1 MSRAAMK
8 HGPRGLSISQNDA
21 PADRLRPMLL
31 GALVAIFVAR
41 PLLVSESAATVA
53 GDGLPFVML
62 TLVLAIVWWAAAMAR
77 PRFAARL
84 GWVDLAWLALIAW
97 QAAGT
102 LLVIRTGAARAAIN
116 VCWEWAGLGLGFVL
130 LRQLIADDREL
141 RALVVVMI
149 ALAVVLSAYGLFQ
162 FYVSLPVVREQFD
175 RDPDAVLRAAGVVAP
190 PGSAARLLFRERLK
204 STEPMAT
211 FALANSL
218 AGFLATWLI
227 VLIGIACLART
238 DEQDPAAVGRRW
250 AIAAVA
256 ALPIGVCLILTK
268 SRSAYG
274 ACLLGMGCIAI
285 ARRMSAR
292 PTARSPRV
300 ALFVAAAVIVVLI
313 AIMVGGQ
320 ALDREIFTEATKS
333 LSYRW
338 HYWHAAW
345 EMVRSHPWFGC
356 GLGNFQDIYTQYKL
370 PEASEV
376 VADPHNFLL
385 EIWSTSGTPALV
397 AFLAVFVAAAIE
409 LRRVRRSAMAADH
422 AAPHVAGGSV
432 ARAGV
437 YAVAGGAVSGFAL
450 AFLVG
455 LFSTVDLSSE
465 LLILGSLASVLAAL
479 ASRRW
484 IEHGTLGHAA
494 PVIALGALLVNLLAA
509 GGIGFAGVAGSLW
522 LLLAIALCLGR
533 PGRPSGERSRPIAAL
548 LLAAAIAV
556 AALCHYSAYLPVLR
570 CRMLLAQAQA
580 DPAQAEQTLRA
591 AAAADPL
598 ADEPWKGLAALA
610 MNRWTHDSDARWLRL
625 WQDAQAEILRR
636 RPQSSAA
643 WHQAADGFFEI
654 YRQTH
659 QAGDLASAIDHY
671 RRAVEL
677 YPNQA
682 LARAHLAQ
690 ALSVAGHTDEARREA
705 AEALRLHRLT
715 PHADQKLPEATLAEI
730 EAIAG

>member
-8 HGPRGLSISQNDA
+8 HGPRDRRVSQNHA

-31 GALVAIFVAR
+31 GALVAVFVAR

-62 TLVLAIVWWAAAMAR
+62 TLVLAIVWWAAGTAR
-77 PRFAARL
+77 PRFPARL

-102 LLVIRTGAARAAIN
+102 LLAVRTGAARAAIN
-116 VCWEWAGLGLGFVL
+116 VCWEWVGLGLGFVL

-141 RALVVVMI
+141 RALAVVMI

-162 FYVSLPVVREQFD
+162 FYVSLPAVREQFD
-175 RDPDAVLRAAGVVAP
+175 RDPEAVLRAAGVVAP
-190 PGSAARLLFRERLK
+190 PGSPARLLFRERLK

-227 VLIGIACLART
+227 VLIGVACLERP
-238 DEQDPAAVGRRW
+238 DGQDPAAVGRRW
-250 AIAAVA
+250 AIAAAA
-256 ALPIGVCLILTK
+256 ALPIAICLILTK

-274 ACLLGMGCIAI
+274 ACLLGMAGIAV
-285 ARRMSAR
+285 ARRMIAKPAAR
-292 PTARSPRV
+292 TPRV
-300 ALFVAAAVIVVLI
+300 AIFVAAAVIVVLI
-313 AIMVGGQ
+313 AIMVEGQ
-320 ALDREIFTEATKS
+320 ALDREILTEATKS

-338 HYWHAAW
+338 HYWYAALQ
-345 EMVRSHPWFGC
+345 MVRNHPWFGC

-397 AFLAVFVAAAIE
+397 AFLAIFVVVAIE
-409 LRRVRRSAMAADH
+409 LRRTRRSAVAADH
-422 AAPHVAGGSV
+422 ATPQVTGGSV
-432 ARAGV
+432 ARPGV
-437 YAVAGGAVSGFAL
+437 FAVAGGAVSGFAL

-455 LFSTVDLSSE
+455 LFSTVTLPIE
-465 LLILGSLASVLAAL
+465 LMVFGLLATALAAL

-494 PVIALGALLVNLLAA
+494 PLIALGALLVNLLAA

-522 LLLAIALCLGR
+522 LLLAILLCLGHPVR
-533 PGRPSGERSRPIAAL
+533 LSGERSRPIAAV
-548 LLAAAIAV
+548 LLAASIAIA
-556 AALCHYSAYLPVLR
+556 AICHYSAYLPVLR
-570 CRMLLAQAQA
+570 CRMLLAQADG
-580 DPAQAEQTLRA
+580 DPAQAEQALRA

-610 MNRWTHDSDARWLRL
+610 MNRWRHEGDGRWLRL

-636 RPQSSAA
+636 RPQS
-643 WHQAADGFFEI
+643 
-654 YRQTH
+654 
-659 QAGDLASAIDHY
+659 
-671 RRAVEL
+671 
-677 YPNQA
+677 
-682 LARAHLAQ
+682 
-690 ALSVAGHTDEARREA
+690 
-705 AEALRLHRLT
+705 
-715 PHADQKLPEATLAEI
+715 
-730 EAIAG
+730 

>member
-1 MSRAAMK
+1 MNRAAMK
-8 HGPRGLSISQNDA
+8 RGPRGPSASQNGS
-21 PADRLRPMLL
+21 PANRLRPLLL

-62 TLVLAIVWWAAAMAR
+62 TLVLAIVWWGAATAR
-77 PRFAARL
+77 PRFPARL
-84 GWVDLAWLALIAW
+84 GRVDLGWLALIVW

-102 LLVIRTGAARAAIN
+102 LVAVRTGGARAAIN
-116 VCWEWAGLGLGFVL
+116 VCWEWAGLGLAFVL

-162 FYVSLPVVREQFD
+162 FYVSLPAVREQYD
-175 RDPDAVLRAAGVVAP
+175 RDPEAVLRAAGVVAP
-190 PGSAARLLFRERLK
+190 PGSPARLLFRERLK

-227 VLIGIACLART
+227 VLIGVACLARP
-238 DEQDPAAVGRRW
+238 DSQDPAAIVRRW

-256 ALPIGVCLILTK
+256 ALPIALCLILTK

-274 ACLLGMGCIAI
+274 AGLLGMAGIA
-285 ARRMSAR
+285 AMRRML
-292 PTARSPRV
+292 ARSAERPRIV
-300 ALFVAAAVIVVLI
+300 PYVAAAVVVLI
-313 AIMVGGQ
+313 AIGVGGQ
-320 ALDREIFTEATKS
+320 ALDREILTEATKS

-345 EMVRSHPWFGC
+345 EIVRGHPWFGC
-356 GLGNFQDIYTQYKL
+356 GLGNFQDVYTQYKL
-370 PEASEV
+370 PESSEV

-385 EIWSTSGTPALV
+385 EIWSTSGTPAV
-397 AFLAVFVAAAIE
+397 LALLAIFIAAAVE
-409 LRRVRRSAMAADH
+409 LQRVDH
-422 AAPHVAGGSV
+422 SEATAVKGKASSPFGANTPTSV
-432 ARAGV
+432 GV
-437 YAVAGGAVSGFAL
+437 YAVVVGAMGGFAL

-455 LFSTVDLSSE
+455 LFSMVTLPLE
-465 LLILGSLASVLAAL
+465 LMMFGLTTIVVAAI
-479 ASRRW
+479 AARRW
-484 IEHGTLGHAA
+484 IERGTLPRAV
-494 PVIALGALLVNLLAA
+494 PLVALAALLVNLLAA

-522 LLLAIALCLGR
+522 LLLGIALCLR
-533 PGRPSGERSRPIAAL
+533 RSGQPVSERSRPMAAV

-556 AALCHYSAYLPVLR
+556 AALCHFCAYLPVLR
-570 CRMLLAQAQA
+570 CRMLLAQAEA
-580 DPAQAEQTLRA
+580 DPAQAEQALRA
-591 AAAADPL
+591 AATADPL
-598 ADEPWKGLAALA
+598 ADEPWKNLAALA
-610 MNRWTHDSDARWLRL
+610 MNRWTHEGDLRWLRL
-625 WQDAQAEILRR
+625 WKDAQAEILRR

-654 YRQTH
+654 YRQSH
-659 QAGDLASAIDHY
+659 RAGELTRAIDHY

-682 LARAHLAQ
+682 LGRAHLAQ
-690 ALSVAGHTDEARREA
+690 ALSAAGRSDEARREA
-705 AEALRLHRLT
+705 ADALRLHRLT
-715 PHADQKLPEATLAEI
+715 PHADQKLPEGTLAEI
-730 EAIAG
+730 DAMAG

>member
-1 MSRAAMK
+1 MK
-8 HGPRGLSISQNDA
+8 HGPRGTSLSQNGS
-21 PADRLRPMLL
+21 PASRLRPLLL

-62 TLVLAIVWWAAAMAR
+62 TLVLAVVWWAAATAR
-77 PRFAARL
+77 PRFPARL
-84 GWVDLAWLALIAW
+84 GWVDVAWLVLIAW

-102 LLVIRTGAARAAIN
+102 LVAVRTGAARAAIN
-116 VCWEWAGLGLGFVL
+116 VCWEWIGLGLGFVL

-141 RALVVVMI
+141 RAVVVVMI

-162 FYVSLPVVREQFD
+162 FYVSLPAVREQYD
-175 RDPDAVLRAAGVVAP
+175 RDPEAVLRAAGVVAP
-190 PGSAARLLFRERLK
+190 PGSPARLLFGERLK

-218 AGFLATWLI
+218 AGFLAPWLI
-227 VLIGIACLART
+227 VLIGLACLARA
-238 DEQDPAAVGRRW
+238 DGRDPAAVGRRW
-250 AIAAVA
+250 AIAAVS
-256 ALPIGVCLILTK
+256 ALPIALCLILTK

-274 ACLLGMGCIAI
+274 ASLLGMAGTA
-285 ARRMSAR
+285 ATRRMFAR
-292 PTARSPRV
+292 PAASPRIV
-300 ALFVAAAVIVVLI
+300 LYVAAAVTVVLI
-313 AIMVGGQ
+313 AIAVGGQ

-345 EMVRSHPWFGC
+345 EIVRDHPWFGC

-385 EIWSTSGTPALV
+385 EIWSTSGTPAVL
-397 AFLAVFVAAAIE
+397 AFLAIFIASAVE
-409 LRRVRRSAMAADH
+409 LRRVGH
-422 AAPHVAGGSV
+422 AVATAVQGNAGSPSG
-432 ARAGV
+432 ATASMTAGV
-437 YAVAGGAVSGFAL
+437 YAVVVGAIGGFAL
-450 AFLVG
+450 AFFVG
-455 LFSTVDLSSE
+455 LVSTVALPIE
-465 LLILGSLASVLAAL
+465 LMVFGSLATVLAAL
-479 ASRRW
+479 ATRRW
-484 IEHGTLGHAA
+484 IECETLPRAV
-494 PVIALGALLVNLLAA
+494 PLVALGALLVNLLAA

-522 LLLAIALCLGR
+522 LLLATALCLDRSGQSIREHTR
-533 PGRPSGERSRPIAAL
+533 PLASVL
-548 LLAAAIAV
+548 LV
-556 AALCHYSAYLPVLR
+556 AALVLAVTGYLSAYSPALD
-570 CRMLLAQAQA
+570 CRRLLAQASA
-580 DPAQAEQTLRA
+580 DPVRAEQALRA
-591 AAAADPL
+591 AAAADPW

-610 MNRWTHDSDARWLRL
+610 MNRWRHEGDARWLRL

-643 WHQAADGFFEI
+643 WHQAAEGFFEI

-659 QAGDLASAIDHY
+659 QAGELTRAIDHY

-682 LARAHLAQ
+682 LGHAHLAQ
-690 ALSVAGHTDEARREA
+690 ALSAAGHTDEARREA

-715 PHADQKLPEATLAEI
+715 PHADQKLPEDTLAEI